1 MHALNNILILGD
13 DNIARFIGKLTIGDG
28 VSRSRLT
35 RGSLRLTGLALAGL
49 LTASLGLS
57 GGASA
62 ASTPAYPKLFDTS
75 EKRSLNL
82 KPFPKWTGALDR
94 YFKDAGL
101 PEGSCDDAAFNKCH
115 LAYWGDFIDKLAD
128 VPPLEQLD
136 SINRYMNEAPYITDP
151 RNYSVKD
158 YWATPKQFFDRDG
171 DCEDY
176 AIAKFTSL
184 RALGWDN
191 THMRIVVLQDLNL
204 KIAHAVLVVYV
215 DGEAWILDNQIK
227 QIVTADTIR
236 HYRPLFSLNE
246 DSWWI
251 HRR

>member
-1 MHALNNILILGD
+1 M
-13 DNIARFIGKLTIGDG
+13 T
-28 VSRSRLT
+28 STWRLA
-35 RGSLRLTGLALAGL
+35 GLALAGL
-49 LTASLGLS
+49 VMAFFALS
-57 GGASA
+57 GEASA
-62 ASTPAYPKLFDTS
+62 ATTPAYPKLFGTS
-75 EKRSLNL
+75 EQRSVNL
-82 KPFPKWTGALDR
+82 KPFPKWTGVLKR
-94 YFKDAGL
+94 YFGDSGL

-115 LAYWGDFIDKLAD
+115 LAYWSDFIETLTD

-236 HYRPLFSLNE
+236 HYRPFFSLNE

>member
-1 MHALNNILILGD
+1 MPRL
-13 DNIARFIGKLTIGDG
+13 
-28 VSRSRLT
+28 RLT
-35 RGSLRLTGLALAGL
+35 RGFPWLAGLALAGL
-49 LTASLGLS
+49 AMAVLATS
-57 GGASA
+57 GAASA
-62 ASTPAYPKLFDTS
+62 ATAPTYPKLFGTS
-75 EKRSLNL
+75 EKRSVNL
-82 KPFPKWTGALDR
+82 KPFPKWTGVLAR
-94 YFKDAGL
+94 YFRDAGL
-101 PEGSCDDAAFNKCH
+101 PEGSCDLADSSKCNQ
-115 LAYWGDFIDKLAD
+115 AYWGEFIKELTGAA
-128 VPPLEQLD
+128 PLDQLD
-136 SINRYMNEAPYITDP
+136 RINRYMNEAPYIVDP
-151 RNYSVKD
+151 RNYGVAD

-191 THMRIVVLQDLNL
+191 AHMRIVVLQDLNL

>member
-1 MHALNNILILGD
+1 M
-13 DNIARFIGKLTIGDG
+13 
-28 VSRSRLT
+28 SYSQLT
-35 RGSLRLTGLALAGL
+35 RGFRRLTGLALGGVL
-49 LTASLGLS
+49 IASLGLS
-57 GGASA
+57 SGASA
-62 ASTPAYPKLFDTS
+62 ATTPVYPKLFGTT
-75 EKRSLNL
+75 EKRSGNL
-82 KPFPKWTGALDR
+82 KPFPKWTDALNR
-94 YFKDAGL
+94 YFRDAGL
-101 PEGSCDDAAFNKCH
+101 PEGSCDDTVFNKCH
-115 LAYWGDFIDKLAD
+115 TAFWGKFIEKLVD
-128 VPPLEQLD
+128 IPPMEQLD
-136 SINRYMNEAPYITDP
+136 SVNRYMNKAPYITDP
-151 RNYSVKD
+151 HNYNVAD
-158 YWATPKQFFDRDG
+158 YWATPKQFLDRDG

-204 KIAHAVLVVYV
+204 KIAHAILVVYV

>member
-1 MHALNNILILGD
+1 MGLFGEEVS
-13 DNIARFIGKLTIGDG
+13 LTGFATAH
-28 VSRSRLT
+28 RRLA
-35 RGSLRLTGLALAGL
+35 GLALAGFVM
-49 LTASLGLS
+49 ASL
-57 GGASA
+57 AFPSA
-62 ASTPAYPKLFDTS
+62 ASAVATPSYQKLFGTS
-75 EKRSLNL
+75 ERRSSNL
-82 KPFPKWTGALDR
+82 KPFPKWTDVLKR
-94 YFKDAGL
+94 YFRDSGL
-101 PEGSCDDAAFNKCH
+101 PEGSCGLTTSAKCNQ
-115 LAYWGDFIDKLAD
+115 AYWGEF
-128 VPPLEQLD
+128 VQNMVGSSPMEQLD
-136 SINRYMNEAPYITDP
+136 RINRYMNEAAYITDP
-151 RNYSVKD
+151 RNYNVAD

-191 THMRIVVLQDLNL
+191 AHMRIVVLQDLNL

-215 DGEAWILDNQIK
+215 DGEAWILDNQIT
-227 QIVTADTIR
+227 QIVTADTIL

>member
-1 MHALNNILILGD
+1 MAIGAWRLI
-13 DNIARFIGKLTIGDG
+13 
-28 VSRSRLT
+28 
-35 RGSLRLTGLALAGL
+35 GLALAGL
-49 LTASLGLS
+49 IM
-57 GGASA
+57 ASA
-62 ASTPAYPKLFDTS
+62 TLPGGTSPAATPAYPKLFGTS
-75 EKRSLNL
+75 EKRSGNL
-82 KPFPKWTGALDR
+82 KPFPKWTGVLER
-94 YFKDAGL
+94 YFKDSGL

-115 LAYWGDFIDKLAD
+115 LAYWGEFIDKLVD
-128 VPPLEQLD
+128 SSPMEQLD
-136 SINRYMNEAPYITDP
+136 SINRYMNKATYITDI
-151 RNYSVKD
+151 RNYGIND

-176 AIAKFTSL
+176 SIAKFTSL

-191 THMRIVVLQDLNL
+191 AQMRIVVLQDLNL
-204 KIAHAVLVVYV
+204 KIAHAVLAVYV

-227 QIVTADTIR
+227 QIVTAGTIR

>member
-1 MHALNNILILGD
+1 M
-13 DNIARFIGKLTIGDG
+13 
-28 VSRSRLT
+28 SLT
-35 RGSLRLTGLALAGL
+35 RVATGYWRLAGLALAGL
-49 LTASLGLS
+49 VMASLALPS
-57 GGASA
+57 AASA
-62 ASTPAYPKLFDTS
+62 ATTPSYPNLFGTS
-75 EKRSLNL
+75 ERRSANL
-82 KPFPKWTGALDR
+82 KPFPKWTGALAR
-94 YFKDAGL
+94 YFKDSGL
-101 PEGSCDDAAFNKCH
+101 PEGSCDDVVFNKCH
-115 LAYWGDFIDKLAD
+115 LAYWGEFIQNM
-128 VPPLEQLD
+128 VGSPPMEQLD
-136 SINRYMNEAPYITDP
+136 RINRYMNEAAYITDP
-151 RNYSVKD
+151 RNYNVAD

-191 THMRIVVLQDLNL
+191 AHMRIVVLQDLNL
-204 KIAHAVLVVYV
+204 KIAHAVLAVYV
-215 DGEAWILDNQIK
+215 DGKAWILDNQIK